1 MTTGIWAGM
10 LLLGAV
16 MGLMHGQGAA
26 VWAAATAG
34 AGEAV
39 TVAGSLVGKSCF
51 FLGWMRLAE
60 ACGLAERLG
69 RVLQR
74 PLGRLFSSV
83 RGQEEALPPMAMNLA
98 ANLLGM
104 GNAATPFG
112 LEAMAA
118 LARQNRTP
126 GRANEE
132 MCLFVLLNTAGV
144 CLLPTNILAL
154 RAAAGAVDGAGI
166 AMGGLCVG
174 LAGAAVSVGGGW
186 LLGRRR

>member
-1 MTTGIWAGM
+1 MATGIWAGM

-39 TVAGSLVGKSCF
+39 TVAGSLVGTSCF

-60 ACGLAERLG
+60 ACGLAER
-69 RVLQR
+69 
-74 PLGRLFSSV
+74 LGRLFSSV

-126 GRANEE
+126 GRANGE

-144 CLLPTNILAL
+144 CLAPTNILAL

>member
-1 MTTGIWAGM
+1 MATGSWAGM
-10 LLLGAV
+10 LLLGALLGAV
-16 MGLMHGQGAA
+16 HGQGEA
-26 VWAAATAG
+26 VWAAALAG

-39 TVAGSLVGKSCF
+39 TVAGSLLGNYCF

-69 RVLQR
+69 RAFQR
-74 PLGRLFSSV
+74 PLGRLFPAV
-83 RGQEEALPPMAMNLA
+83 RGQEALSPMAMNLA

-126 GRANEE
+126 GRASGE

-144 CLLPTNILAL
+144 CLAPTNILSL

-166 AMGGLCVG
+166 VLGGLCVG

>member
-16 MGLMHGQGAA
+16 MGLMHGEGAA

-39 TVAGSLVGKSCF
+39 TVAGSLVGNSCF
-51 FLGWMRLAE
+51 FLGHA
-60 ACGLAERLG
+60 
-69 RVLQR
+69 LQR

-126 GRANEE
+126 GRANGE

-144 CLLPTNILAL
+144 CLAPTNILAL

>member
-16 MGLMHGQGAA
+16 MGLMRGEGAA

-39 TVAGSLVGKSCF
+39 TVAGSLVGNSCF
-51 FLGWMRLAE
+51 FLGW
-60 ACGLAERLG
+60 
-69 RVLQR
+69 
-74 PLGRLFSSV
+74 
-83 RGQEEALPPMAMNLA
+83 
-98 ANLLGM
+98 M

-126 GRANEE
+126 GRANGE

-144 CLLPTNILAL
+144 CLAPTNILAL

>member
-16 MGLMHGQGAA
+16 MGLMHGEGAA

-39 TVAGSLVGKSCF
+39 TVAGSLVGNSCF

-104 GNAATPFG
+104 GNA
-112 LEAMAA
+112 

-126 GRANEE
+126 GRANRE

-144 CLLPTNILAL
+144 CLAPTNILAL

-174 LAGAAVSVGGGW
+174 LVGAAVSVGGGW